1 MSKSKSAHSL
11 ASATSPPKQKPTPTK
26 TGALTTAK
34 KTKPPAPTT
43 GEDSASKY
51 GNVRQGQHENG
62 NGVEA
67 AEETLHPEIDQLD
80 AENHEPGS
88 DREAEHLG
96 NGSLEVSY
104 IEEPLDAST
113 DDVGLHDHEEVVH
126 CPTDQEHV
134 ETPQDLIRSPPPE
147 SVDPVPVLRAEDD
160 AAIELPHEV
169 SVDVVEDEE
178 QKQEEV
184 KDDIADIVGLLEST
198 SFTSKHILQGSDEGV
213 VTDLHSPGPD
223 KERQRIGEIPD
234 EE

>member
-1 MSKSKSAHSL
+1 M
-11 ASATSPPKQKPTPTK
+11 
-26 TGALTTAK
+26 GALTTIK
-34 KTKPPAPTT
+34 KNKPPAPTT
-43 GEDSASKY
+43 GEDSVRKD
-51 GNVRQGQHENG
+51 GDVRQGHHENG

-67 AEETLHPEIDQLD
+67 AEETLRPEIDQLD
-80 AENHEPGS
+80 VENHEPKS
-88 DREAEHLG
+88 DRKAEHLG

-113 DDVGLHDHEEVVH
+113 DDVSLHDHKQVIH

-134 ETPQDLIRSPPPE
+134 ETLQDPIRSPPPE
-147 SVDPVPVLRAEDD
+147 TVDPVPVLRAEDD
-160 AAIELPHEV
+160 TAIELPHEV

-184 KDDIADIVGLLEST
+184 KDDIVDIVGLLEST
-198 SFTSKHILQGSDEGV
+198 RFTSKHILQGSDEGV
-213 VTDLHSPGPD
+213 VTDLHSLGPD

>member
-1 MSKSKSAHSL
+1 MSKSAHSL
-11 ASATSPPKQKPTPTK
+11 TSATSPPRQKLTPTK
-26 TGALTTAK
+26 MGALTTIK

-43 GEDSASKY
+43 GEDSARKD
-51 GNVRQGQHENG
+51 GDVRQGHHENG

-67 AEETLHPEIDQLD
+67 AEETLHPEINQLD
-80 AENHEPGS
+80 AENHEPKS

-113 DDVGLHDHEEVVH
+113 DDVSLHDHEVIH

-134 ETPQDLIRSPPPE
+134 ETPQDPIRSPLLNPLTPFRY
-147 SVDPVPVLRAEDD
+147 SVLRTTP
-160 AAIELPHEV
+160 LSNSPHEV

-184 KDDIADIVGLLEST
+184 KDDIADIVGLLKST
-198 SFTSKHILQGSDEGV
+198 SFTSKRILQGSDEGV
-213 VTDLHSPGPD
+213 VTDLHSLGPD
-223 KERQRIGEIPD
+223 KERKRIGEIPD